1 MDRHM
6 EAVTLTLAHADPRLL
21 LVHAV
26 LGQAWGAG
34 RDRAAT
40 PGRGAAP
47 QAPAALSYVLRRPAP
62 RPTPTEALP

>member
-1 MDRHM
+1 M
-6 EAVTLTLAHADPRLL
+6 EAVTQTLGHADPRLL

-26 LGQAWGAG
+26 LGLAWRAG
-34 RDRAAT
+34 RDQAAT